1 MFGELLTAMVTP
13 FDQNGV
19 ISTDTIARLSKK
31 LVSDGNDGLVL
42 AGTTGESPNLTKDD
56 RSILYAT
63 TIRSVGDS
71 AKVIAGTG
79 TYSTTES
86 IELSKQALDAGVD
99 GIMVVTPYYSKPSQE
114 GIYQHF
120 KSISDNVSLP
130 IIAYNIPGR
139 TSKLIEIETLERI
152 VIDTNVVAIKDA
164 VNDISF
170 TKQEIDHLYHAKKLD
185 VEIYSGD
192 DKLTLD
198 LMRHGAKGVISVASH
213 VIGKEIRSLIDAH
226 NKGDIEMADKINDEL
241 NNFYDLI
248 FAEPSP
254 APIKA
259 ILSES
264 FQYVGSCKLP
274 LIDASP
280 GLLSKLIIEYKRIK
294 KLKL

>member
-13 FDQNGV
+13 FDQNGT
-19 ISTDTIARLSKK
+19 IATDTIAKLSKK
-31 LVSDGNDGLVL
+31 LINDGNDGLVL
-42 AGTTGESPNLTKDD
+42 AGTTGESPNLSKDD
-56 RSILYAT
+56 RWILYGT
-63 TIRSVGDS
+63 TIGSVGDS
-71 AKVIAGTG
+71 AKIIAGTG

-86 IELSKQALDAGVD
+86 IELSKHAQDAGVD

-120 KSISDNVSLP
+120 KSISDNVDLP

-139 TSKLIEIETLERI
+139 TSKLIEIDTLERI
-152 VIDTNVVAIKDA
+152 VNDTNVVAIKDA

-170 TKQEIDHLYHAKKLD
+170 TKKEIENLHQKNKFN

-198 LMRHGAKGVISVASH
+198 MMKLGAKGVISVASH
-213 VIGKEIRSLIDAH
+213 VIGKEIRSLIDSYI
-226 NKGDIEMADKINDEL
+226 KGDKEISDKINNEL
-241 NNFYDLI
+241 KNFYELI

-259 ILSES
+259 ILNES

-280 GLLSKLIIEYKRIK
+280 ELLTKLIDEYKRIK